1 MSQEYTGYKSSINR
15 RQSVWVERLLV
26 LIFLVSLLIGL
37 GALAAF
43 FLLRDTTP
51 APSTEPLEI
60 AAGGAL
66 LPGLTLRELAG
77 ADPDGL
83 ILQAEAAGQLDTAAA
98 TLFFDVTLPPAVRA
112 ARAAS
117 LARGYVARNNAA
129 AALPL
134 WHMVLATGV
143 LDSELSSLERGQLLA
158 QAATGYKG
166 AGDAESALTAARQA
180 LLVAGLAPDLLP
192 AERVQILSAIEAL
205 APTLPDPDFS
215 RAVRD
220 LMRNPFVTPGGL
232 LAVGQPPTLA
242 QGVPYDDALLA
253 AIQNR
258 QQTALVLAD
267 RIVLIGNESDIEPER
282 EALRQALL
290 AEDAARAQFH
300 NRTGISLG
308 EQTWLLLDRWN
319 WLLERVRVGMNGYGI
334 SLVPEWESN
343 LPFLRN
349 ELNGIYAALQQVCDA
364 HAVAEATPAGTLALR
379 LGCQQWLALQQAR
392 GLYPAARIDELADR
406 LRAVQVEAEQA
417 GTPFAL
423 PVNWDS
429 AASPPGVYFRR
440 P

>member
-51 APSTEPLEI
+51 SPSTEPLEI
-60 AAGGAL
+60 AAAGTL

-77 ADPDGL
+77 ADPGGL
-83 ILQAEAAGQLDTAAA
+83 ILQAEAAGQLDTATA
-98 TLFFDVTLPPAVRA
+98 TLLFDVTLPPAVRA

-117 LARGYVARNNAA
+117 LARGYVARNKA

-158 QAATGYKG
+158 QAATGYSG

-192 AERVQILSAIEAL
+192 AERVQILGAIEAL

-232 LAVGQPPTLA
+232 LAAGQPPTLA
-242 QGVPYDDALLA
+242 QPVPFDGALVA

-258 QQTALVLAD
+258 QQAALVLAD

-300 NRTGISLG
+300 NRTGISLA
-308 EQTWLLLDRWN
+308 EQTWLLLDRWS
-319 WLLERVRVGMNGYGI
+319 WLLVRVRVGMTGYGI

-364 HAVAEATPAGTLALR
+364 HAAAETNPAGALALR